1 MPSLQVIVS
10 RKELKVL
17 IAKEFTFDA
26 AHKLLKYNGPCANLH
41 GHTYKLQVTLSGP
54 VLKNG
59 MVFDFVDLKKIVTE
73 KVISKLDHK
82 FINKIIKQ
90 STAENIVIWI
100 WKQLKKDLPLYEIML
115 WETPTSFVAYK
126 GE

>member
-59 MVFDFVDLKKIVTE
+59 MVFDFVALKKIVTE

>member
-115 WETPTSFVAYK
+115 WETPTSFVNYK